1 MRRLGQA
8 LGVEAMSLYKH
19 VADKEAILDGIADLV
34 MDEVEVPSP
43 DLDWRTAVRRS
54 AISAHEALRRHPW
67 AGTRAGVAPQ
77 PRAARL
83 RYLDAV
89 VGVLRGAGFDTAT
102 VARAFMALDSHTY
115 GFTLQELALPFDAAS
130 APGVA
135 EEMAAR
141 VFADGY
147 PNLVAMA
154 ELAMSGAQLLDFEFG
169 LDLCRSPLA
178 VRPSTRA
185 TSPSSAGRATRR
197 RVRRTLTGGRH
208 TQLRGSWK
216 TAPPNRVHAAEF
228 REESWS
234 HRTGSRAGRRSSSV
248 PRARG
253 RVARAAR
260 RRPGVD
266 ERPGEVE
273 RGAGRAPCLAGMTV

>member
-1 MRRLGQA
+1 VPKPPAPAGSSVPPRIPLSRERVLAAAIALADEGGVEAVSMRRLGQV

-43 DLDWRTAVRRS
+43 DLDWRTSVRRS

-67 AGTRAGVAPQ
+67 AGLVLESRLNPGP
-77 PRAARL
+77 ARL

-115 GFTLQELALPFDAAS
+115 GFTMQELALPFDAAG

-135 EEMAAR
+135 AELAVR

-147 PNLVAMA
+147 PNLAAMA

-169 LDLCRSPLA
+169 LDLLLDGLERL
-178 VRPSTRA
+178 RP
-185 TSPSSAGRATRR
+185 AG
-197 RVRRTLTGGRH
+197 
-208 TQLRGSWK
+208 
-216 TAPPNRVHAAEF
+216 
-228 REESWS
+228 
-234 HRTGSRAGRRSSSV
+234 
-248 PRARG
+248 
-253 RVARAAR
+253 
-260 RRPGVD
+260 
-266 ERPGEVE
+266 
-273 RGAGRAPCLAGMTV
+273 